1 MEVIGYVAS
10 ILIGISIGLIGAG
23 GSILSVPIL
32 VYLFSVNPQLATS
45 YSLLIV
51 GVTSFFG
58 AIRHYKL
65 GNLHFRTAIFFAVP
79 SVATL
84 LLVRHYILPLIPEH
98 ILSLGNFDL
107 TKDTFV
113 MVVFAV
119 LMLAASLSMIKKT
132 KPQTIVG
139 VDLSVFQIV
148 LLGIGVGIVTGFLG
162 AGGGFLI
169 IPALIFFAGLPMKQ
183 AVGTS
188 LLIIF
193 LNSII
198 GFTGDLVKGVQ
209 LDFQLLISVTLIA
222 IIGMF
227 IGTQLSKKI
236 AGEKLRPAFGWFVLI
251 MGIYII
257 FRELLYK

>member
-1 MEVIGYVAS
+1 MEVLGYVAS
-10 ILIGISIGLIGAG
+10 VLIGISIGLIGAG

-84 LLVRHYILPLIPEH
+84 LLVRHYILPVIPER

-107 TKDTFV
+107 TKDTIL

-119 LMLAASLSMIKKT
+119 LMLAASFSMIKKT
-132 KPQTIVG
+132 KGQTNVG
-139 VDLSVFQIV
+139 GELSVFQIV

-198 GFTGDLVKGVQ
+198 GFTGDLIKGVQ

-251 MGIYII
+251 MGLYII

>member
-1 MEVIGYVAS
+1 MEILGYAAS
-10 ILIGISIGLIGAG
+10 VLIGISIGLIGAG
-23 GSILSVPIL
+23 GSILAVPIL

-51 GVTSFFG
+51 GITSFLG
-58 AIRHYKL
+58 AIRHYTL
-65 GNLHFRTAIFFAVP
+65 GNLHFRTAILFAIP
-79 SVATL
+79 SVGTL
-84 LLVRHYILPLIPEH
+84 LLVRHYILPVIPEH
-98 ILSLGNFDL
+98 IISLGNYDL
-107 TKDTFV
+107 TKDTFL

-119 LMLAASLSMIKKT
+119 LMLAASFSMIKR
-132 KPQTIVG
+132 PAGQSVG
-139 VDLSVFQIV
+139 SVDPDVFRIV
-148 LLGIGVGIVTGFLG
+148 LLGIGVGVVTGFLG

-198 GFTGDLVKGVQ
+198 GFSGDLIKGVQ

-257 FRELLYK
+257 FRELFYK